1 MYKEQI
7 LIESKMQVLKSSADK
22 FHKENIQKCTVL

>member
-7 LIESKMQVLKSSADK
+7 LIASKMQVLKSSADK
-22 FHKENIQKCTVL
+22 LHKENIQNV